1 VALFFFKLYQVH
13 KHFMT
18 TVVKSYKLEEKF
30 NYIII
35 MLRPPL
41 IYRVEKPKLNPLCVH
56 DFYHEV
62 RTHVFFL

>member
-41 IYRVEKPKLNPLCVH
+41 IYRVEKPKEYELRRIGISCPT
-56 DFYHEV
+56 ESSM
-62 RTHVFFL
+62 RT